1 MPWFIPIKIQKKN
14 FLRVSC
20 KLQNIT
26 FEFDI
31 E

>member
-1 MPWFIPIKIQKKN
+1 MVHSDKNIRKKN
-14 FLRVSC
+14 VLRVSC

-31 E
+31 